1 MKRTMSVTK
10 VLIFPEKYK
19 FWVSATGSGGFA
31 QKILALID
39 LRVSMEFPICLIQLP
54 HLCWVSII
62 SSLNYSWLRNQL
74 KFVRL

>member
-10 VLIFPEKYK
+10 VLIFHEKYK

-31 QKILALID
+31 QKILARND

-74 KFVRL
+74 KFVQL